1 MLALEVNSAAVEEKM
16 FLSPKDVT
24 TQIFVCGCPNTLLLG
39 YKCNS
44 YNGEEDLGVSNM
56 LVVFEALRMG
66 ENTEWESGI
75 RENKLRTTI
84 WTI

>member
-24 TQIFVCGCPNTLLLG
+24 TQIIVCGCPNSLLLG

-44 YNGEEDLGVSNM
+44 YNGEDLGVSNM
-56 LVVFEALRMG
+56 LVVFEALRIG
-66 ENTEWESGI
+66 KWNK
-75 RENKLRTTI
+75 RE
-84 WTI
+84 